1 MNPNLEQ
8 EYEALSARGTGGRAA
23 RTGLDGERVH
33 TLGYV
38 RWLEEEVLR
47 LRGAIP
53 DSHFTVRALSLLMTP
68 DGDEVRWVLYGEVP
82 KFTLAAAALSFMA
95 GVQRVQYVPE
105 WKDEGHKYVPPPTVV
120 GGK

>member
-8 EYEALSARGTGGRAA
+8 EYDTLSGGTGLKATH
-23 RTGLDGERVH
+23 TGLGGERVH
-33 TLGYV
+33 ALGYV

-47 LRGAIP
+47 LRGAVP

-68 DGDEVRWVLYGEVP
+68 DGDEVRWVLHGEVP
-82 KFTLAAAALSFMA
+82 KFTLAAASLSFMA
-95 GVQRVQYVPE
+95 GVQMVQYVPL